1 MDWGYGENNWWC
13 PLPGLVV
20 RVIRHAEACH
30 ASGTIVVP
38 YWKSAPIWPLLCPD
52 GIEYASFVVDR
63 RMVPARTLQGRS
75 GGNLFG
81 EYGPKYYLLALRIGF

>member
-1 MDWGYGENNWWC
+1 M
-13 PLPGLVV
+13 

-30 ASGTIVVP
+30 ANGTIVVP

-52 GIEYASFVVDR
+52 GIEYASFVVDV

-81 EYGPKYYLLALRIGF
+81 KYGPKNYLLALRIGF